1 MNKKILALSLL
12 CGAVLLVGAGCAQ
25 NAAENA
31 VEREIEEATNGQ
43 VQADIDVE
51 GDSGEITITSDD
63 GDTVGQF
70 GEDLELPSDLPE
82 TIPVYENATLLAS
95 THSEENDT
103 HILTFTS
110 TDDFAEIQEYFK
122 SEIDAEG
129 WTIDNELEMTTP
141 TNLASYS
148 CTQGDYT
155 MTVAL
160 TQNDEGTTILVSHYL
175 TEGE

>member
-1 MNKKILALSLL
+1 MLLS
-12 CGAVLLVGAGCAQ
+12 AVLLVGAGCGQ

-31 VEREIEEATNGQ
+31 VEREIEKATNGQ

-70 GEDLELPSDLPE
+70 GENLELPSDLPN
-82 TIPVYENATLLAS
+82 TIPVYENATVVAS

-103 HILTFTS
+103 YIVTFSS
-110 TDDFAEIQEYFK
+110 TDDFSEIKEYFK
-122 SEIDAEG
+122 EQIPAEG
-129 WTIDNELEMTTP
+129 WTIDNELEMTNP
-141 TNLASYS
+141 TNVASYS

-155 MTVAL
+155 LTVAL
-160 TQNDEGTTILVSHYL
+160 TQTEDVTTILISHHE
-175 TEGE
+175 TDSK